1 MKSLSNAA
9 DNNNLPAPTVNANDT
24 VIAEAP
30 PVDEVAN
37 ESIEDASL
45 NIHDT
50 TRAR

>member
-1 MKSLSNAA
+1 MSNAA
-9 DNNNLPAPTVNANDT
+9 DNNPLPATTANAPDT
-24 VIAEAP
+24 VHAEAP